1 MIRRLAQQRMA
12 KARDQRYGPDYNFG
26 ATYYDA
32 RDEAIR
38 RGDRTIGTE
47 HLVLAL
53 LVDPASP
60 TAEALGCDLDS
71 AHRALDALDSQAL
84 AAIGV
89 PPGITAGPVA
99 VRATG
104 RLRLTPAAKAV
115 ITGIRDARKNR
126 LAGPGIVLSA
136 LLDLPRPDPAAEL
149 LAALGVDARAAR
161 DRLASSVEEG
171 QLSRTGGG
179 AAGPRGWPSSG
190 PVAGGSAARERPCRP
205 AGRR

>member
-1 MIRRLAQQRMA
+1 VTIRRLGQQRA
-12 KARDQRYGPDYNFG
+12 ANAADQRTGPEYDFG

-32 RDEAIR
+32 RNEAIR

-53 LVDPASP
+53 LTDPASP
-60 TAEALGCDLDS
+60 AAKALGRDLDS
-71 AHRALDALDSQAL
+71 ARLALDVLDSQAL

-115 ITGIRDARKNR
+115 VTGIRDARKNR
-126 LAGPGIVLSA
+126 EAGLEIVLNA
-136 LLDLPRPDPAAEL
+136 LLELPRPDPAAEL
-149 LAALGVDARAAR
+149 LAALGVD
-161 DRLASSVEEG
+161 G
-171 QLSRTGGG
+171 RT
-179 AAGPRGWPSSG
+179 
-190 PVAGGSAARERPCRP
+190 ARERF
-205 AGRR
+205 AGSGQEGQP

>member
-1 MIRRLAQQRMA
+1 MMVRRRAQPRAAQ
-12 KARDQRYGPDYNFG
+12 ARDQRYGPDYTFG

-53 LVDPASP
+53 LTDPASP
-60 TAEALGCDLDS
+60 TARALGCDLDS
-71 AHRALDALDSQAL
+71 ARRALDALDSQAL

-89 PPGITAGPVA
+89 QPGITAGPVA
-99 VRATG
+99 ARAARATG

-115 ITGIRDARKNR
+115 FAGIRDARGNR
-126 LAGPGIVLSA
+126 EAGPGSVLNA

-149 LAALGVDARAAR
+149 LAALGVDA
-161 DRLASSVEEG
+161 
-171 QLSRTGGG
+171 Q
-179 AAGPRGWPSSG
+179 
-190 PVAGGSAARERPCRP
+190 AARERL
-205 AGRR
+205 G

>member
-1 MIRRLAQQRMA
+1 MIRRLAEQRVA
-12 KARDQRYGPDYNFG
+12 KARGQRYGPDYNFG

-53 LVDPASP
+53 LIDPASP
-60 TAEALGCDLDS
+60 AASALGCDLDS
-71 AHRALDALDSQAL
+71 ARRALDAQDSQAL
-84 AAIGV
+84 AAIGIQ
-89 PPGITAGPVA
+89 PGITAGPVT
-99 VRATG
+99 VRPAG

-115 ITGIRDARKNR
+115 FTGIRDARKSR
-126 LAGPGIVLSA
+126 GAGLGTVLNT

-161 DRLASSVEEG
+161 ERFAELDQEG
-171 QLSRTGGG
+171 QQ
-179 AAGPRGWPSSG
+179 
-190 PVAGGSAARERPCRP
+190 
-205 AGRR
+205 